1 MIKLDFDKL
10 QRGLGVKL
18 NSSQKLNIT
27 DMLEAFNTFDYKS
40 RAITDKAWLGYVAY
54 MFATAWHETGSTML
68 PIEEWGKG
76 RNKTYGTW
84 YVNSKGIAYS
94 FKDSTKTQA
103 YLKSDYPF
111 LYYGRGYVQL
121 TWFTNYERATKELG
135 VNLLKDPTIALNK
148 AVATKVMILG
158 MIEGWFTTHK
168 LSRYITDKTRD
179 FSTARKII
187 NGMDKASLIEGY
199 AKAFYSALS

>member
-1 MIKLDFDKL
+1 MIKIDLDKL

-18 NSSQKLNIT
+18 NTSQKANIT
-27 DMLEAFNTFDYKS
+27 DMLDAFNSYDYKARS
-40 RAITDKAWLGYVAY
+40 ISDKSWLGYVAY
-54 MFATAWHETGSTML
+54 MFATAWHETGSTMSPL
-68 PIEEWGKG
+68 EEWGKG

-84 YVNSKGIAYS
+84 YINSKGVAYS
-94 FKDSTKTQA
+94 FKDDTKTQA

-121 TWFTNYERATKELG
+121 TWYANYERASKELG

-148 AVATKVMILG
+148 AVATKIMILG

-168 LSRYITDKTRD
+168 LSRYITDKTQD
-179 FSTARKII
+179 FKTARKII
-187 NGMDKASLIEGY
+187 NGMDKASTIEGY
-199 AKAFYSALS
+199 AKAFFSSLS